1 MALPQWTVANNYSLG
16 TLNERVT
23 VSIDLPLSTTTGIT
37 TTIVSGQLPSGLRL
51 SENTIIGTPQNVSK
65 ATTFRFCVRA
75 SNSDGIADRTFT
87 IIVEG
92 ADVPEWITSEGSL
105 PVGPNSLYF
114 ILESSPID
122 FQLIATDE
130 DLPTGQTLEYFIA
143 DGDGTLPPGITLTKD
158 GKLQGV
164 VDPLPRLDINE
175 IKLGYDAGSY
185 SANVYDWGAASED
198 TINLYYGEVDFTNLE
213 LVRPPRKLNRR
224 YPFIVTVAD
233 DTSFAKRQFEIYVV
247 ADDFARADNTILEAD
262 TNVFT
267 ADVTYLRNP
276 IWLTPENLGVKR
288 ANNYT
293 TVFLETLKQPD
304 VTGAIKY
311 IFKQTNPG
319 YYKLITTGETV
330 RGFYEL
336 SGQLPNFPKSN
347 RGPDSVDDAFQPDP
361 VDPSEWQ
368 VITPETP
375 SSLPMGLQ
383 LDPDSGELAGIV
395 PYQPSIT
402 KEYNFTIGAFRYDED
417 TGLVTVF
424 ATYYQDQLAGT
435 VNLRVAKLPLGMTDG
450 IDDLNDLVGQEVEV
464 EGRKYNI
471 ISANSTN
478 IDYDVLV
485 LDRAIQPLYSIDPL
499 IVVKQADSGQNYF
512 FVQLLSQK
520 DKDTYKGKDIRYSD
534 TESYKISDV
543 HPYNK
548 YEVYTNTSNIEL
560 RTDVMDFDT
569 DFQTTVE
576 NYLLDQTGREAY
588 TEIETNIGGVTKVTI
603 FVSSTSATNTRSFIA
618 NMFHTTDSSTVKVDL
633 LTTFDRVKL
642 SSNLTRTL
650 PDGRYINFGVFRGG
664 SFNKTFSVVETDLIE
679 TLKTFTIKILG
690 EADSVITW
698 LTPSAIGTIK
708 ANRISNFRV
717 FASTTLPEGK
727 CKYQLISGTL
737 PYGFT
742 LKENGEIIG
751 KVPSVGTE
759 TNPGVTK
766 IDNNTTTFDGNTTSS
781 FATGATSF
789 DRIFRF
795 TVRATDRLGYSEVD
809 KEFYIQLDSTDSII
823 YSNLY
828 MKPFLPVEQ
837 RTLLSTLTNNI
848 DVFDP
853 KVLYRPSD
861 PNFGVQKEL
870 KSLVFAGIE
879 TTNIRE
885 YVAATATNHKRK
897 SYLFGNVKTAQ
908 AKYPGSDEVLYE
920 VVYVELIDPAK
931 PTTGRTRD
939 SFVSVNKG
947 RKITVD
953 SVELES
959 IDDIN
964 GGGITGVYLAVLR
977 KDGTTFRLSTSG
989 NTIEV
994 LKRNGTVISLSIV
1007 NEIGIITKDGGVVS
1021 VTITTETGAEQV
1033 EEWNRFRPV
1042 NTTIKADNSAITVS
1056 EDSNSRHYIS
1066 NIDNMRDNI
1075 NSIGVKSK
1083 EFLPLWMQTAQPS
1096 ELKELGYTFAVPL
1109 AYVQPGN
1116 AEQIRLNVENY
1127 IKTSS
1132 FDFNKINYDIDRYII
1147 DTTEN
1152 SSEEQYIVFANYS
1165 YNA

>member
-1 MALPQWTVANNYSLG
+1 MALPQWTVANNHSLG

-23 VSIDLPLSTTTGIT
+23 VSIDLPLSTTAGIT
-37 TTIVSGQLPSGLRL
+37 TTVVSGRLPSGLRL
-51 SENTIIGTPQNVSK
+51 SDNKIIGTPQNVSK
-65 ATTFRFCVRA
+65 ATTFKFCIRA
-75 SNSDGIADRTFT
+75 SNDEGIADRTFSV
-87 IIVEG
+87 IIEG
-92 ADVPEWITSEGSL
+92 ADAPEWVTAEGSL
-105 PVGPNSLYF
+105 PIGPNSLYF

-122 FQLIATDE
+122 FQLIAADD
-130 DLPTGQTLEYFIA
+130 DLPTGQVLEYFIA
-143 DGDGTLPPGITLTKD
+143 EGDGTLPPGITLTKD
-158 GKLQGV
+158 GKIQGV
-164 VDPLPRLDINE
+164 VDPLPRLDVNE
-175 IKLGYDAGSY
+175 IRLGYDAGSF
-185 SANVYDWGAASED
+185 SANVYDWGAASDD
-198 TINLYYGEVDFTNLE
+198 TINLYYGEVDFTNIE

-267 ADVTYLRNP
+267 ADFTYLRNP

-304 VTGAIKY
+304 VSGAIKY
-311 IFKQTNPG
+311 VFKQTNPG
-319 YYKLITTGETV
+319 FYKLITTGETV

-347 RGPDSVDDAFQPDP
+347 RGPNSLDDAFQPDP
-361 VDPSEWQ
+361 VDPSEWE

-375 SSLPMGLQ
+375 SALPPGLQ

-402 KEYNFTIGAFRYDED
+402 REYKFTVGAFRYDED

-424 ATYYQDQLAGT
+424 ATYYQDQLAGSES
-435 VNLRVAKLPLGMTDG
+435 LRVAKLPLGTADG
-450 IDDLNDLVGQEVEV
+450 IDDLNDIVGQEVEI

-471 ISANSTN
+471 VSVNGTN
-478 IDYDVLV
+478 IEYDVIT
-485 LDRAIQPLYSIDPL
+485 LDKAVQPLYSVDPL
-499 IVVKQADSGQNYF
+499 ILVRQANSGDDYF
-512 FVQLLSQK
+512 FVQTLSQT
-520 DKDTYKGKDIRYSD
+520 DKDTYKGKEIRFSD
-534 TESYKISDV
+534 SEFYKISDV
-543 HPYNK
+543 HLYNK
-548 YEVYTNTSNIEL
+548 FEVYTNTSNLEL

-576 NYLLDQTGREAY
+576 NYLFDITGREAY
-588 TEIETNIGGVTKVTI
+588 TEIETNVGGVTKVTI
-603 FVSSTSATNTRSFIA
+603 FVSSTSTTNTRSFIS
-618 NMFHTTDSSTVKVDL
+618 NMFHTTDSSSVKVDL
-633 LTTFDRVKL
+633 LTSFDRIKV

-650 PDGRYINFGVFRGG
+650 PNGRNINFGVFRGG
-664 SFNKTFSVVETDLIE
+664 SFNKTFSVLETDLIE

-698 LTPSAIGTIK
+698 LTPSEIGTIK
-708 ANRISNFRV
+708 SNRISNFRV

-727 CKYQLISGTL
+727 CKYRLISGTL

-742 LKENGEIIG
+742 LKENGEIVG
-751 KVPSVGTE
+751 KVPSVGTI

-766 IDNNTTTFDGNTTSS
+766 IDNNATTFDGNTTGS
-781 FATGATSF
+781 FSTGGTSF

-795 TVRATDRLGYSEVD
+795 TVRATDRLGYSEID
-809 KEFYIQLDSTDSII
+809 KEFYIKLDSTDTTV

-828 MKPFLPVEQ
+828 MKPFLPSDQ
-837 RTLLSTLTNNI
+837 RNLLSTFTNNI

-861 PNFGVQKEL
+861 PNFGVQKDL

-879 TTNIRE
+879 TKEVRE
-885 YVAATATNHKRK
+885 YVAAATTNHKRK
-897 SYLFGNVKTAQ
+897 SYYFGDVKTAQ

-920 VVYVELIDPAK
+920 VVYVELVDPARPK
-931 PTTGRTRD
+931 SGRTRD
-939 SFVSVNKG
+939 SFVSINRGK
-947 RKITVD
+947 KITVD
-953 SVELES
+953 SVSYEAK
-959 IDDIN
+959 DDIN
-964 GGGITGVYLAVLR
+964 GGGISGSYLALVR
-977 KDGTTFRLSTSG
+977 KDSTTFQLSVAD

-994 LKRNGTVISLSIV
+994 VKRNGTLVSIDIV
-1007 NEIGIITKDGGVVS
+1007 NEIGILTKDGVFVF
-1021 VTITTETGAEQV
+1021 VQITTETGAEQLN
-1033 EEWNRFRPV
+1033 EWTRFRPD
-1042 NTTIKADNSAITVS
+1042 NTTIKADNSAVTVS
-1056 EDSNSRHYIS
+1056 EGSNSRHYIS

-1075 NSIGVKSK
+1075 DAIGVKSK
-1083 EFLPLWMQTAQPS
+1083 EFLPLWMQTAQIP
-1096 ELKELGYTFAVPL
+1096 ELQELGYVFAVPL

-1116 AEQIRLNVENY
+1116 AEQIKLNVVNY
-1127 IKTSS
+1127 INSGN

-1147 DTTEN
+1147 DATDGN
-1152 SSEEQYIVFANYS
+1152 SDEQYIIFANYS